1 MGSAMNY
8 DTRVIS
14 SFISRFVVKYNA
26 ASKNQNE
33 DEKVGLRA
41 FKIAELQA

>member
-1 MGSAMNY
+1 MNSDTSA
-8 DTRVIS
+8 IS
-14 SFISRFVVKYNA
+14 SFILRFVVKYNTA
-26 ASKNQNE
+26 FKLQNE